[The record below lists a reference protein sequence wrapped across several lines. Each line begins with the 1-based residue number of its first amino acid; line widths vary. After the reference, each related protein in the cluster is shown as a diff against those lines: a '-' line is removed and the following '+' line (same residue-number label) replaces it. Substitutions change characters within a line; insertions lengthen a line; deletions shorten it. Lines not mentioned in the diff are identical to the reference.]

1 MHGGGFQSTEWFD
14 TPDGRPGWAERSIE
28 AGYTV
33 LAVDRPGH
41 VRSLLHTAIMG
52 GMSPPSP
59 MSMDTI
65 STFWKRDVQ
74 SRRSG
79 TWPETTIRRW
89 PARPF
94 RRYGWRSHRRAP
106 GQKSVQRPS
115 LAIWSNSELLKRLA
129 VCLYRINNIRNIM
142 NDMNQNRGKG
152 EAAHSSP
159 PKPKFGAGSLI
170 LIGCCV
176 AAAIVGIFI
185 GVIVVYGG
193 SQTP

>member
-79 TWPETTIRRW
+79 TWPETAIRRW
-89 PARPF
+89 PALSPVMARCWSISPVPKIWMAIAPPRPWTKIGTTPQLS
-94 RRYGWRSHRRAP
+94 YL
-106 GQKSVQRPS
+106 V
-115 LAIWSNSELLKRLA
+115 
-129 VCLYRINNIRNIM
+129 
-142 NDMNQNRGKG
+142 
-152 EAAHSSP
+152 
-159 PKPKFGAGSLI
+159 KFGTIEAPRRLSL
-170 LIGCCV
+170 
-176 AAAIVGIFI
+176 
-185 GVIVVYGG
+185 
-193 SQTP
+193 SN

>member
-1 MHGGGFQSTEWFD
+1 
-14 TPDGRPGWAERSIE
+14 
-28 AGYTV
+28 
-33 LAVDRPGH
+33 
-41 VRSLLHTAIMG
+41 
-52 GMSPPSP
+52 
-59 MSMDTI
+59 
-65 STFWKRDVQ
+65 
-74 SRRSG
+74 
-79 TWPETTIRRW
+79 
-89 PARPF
+89 
-94 RRYGWRSHRRAP
+94 
-106 GQKSVQRPS
+106 
-115 LAIWSNSELLKRLA
+115 LKRLA

-142 NDMNQNRGKG
+142 NDMNQNRGNG

>member
-1 MHGGGFQSTEWFD
+1 MAPHGQPGKREPLNEDTWIAGDRIRVDGETSQKGPMFVEWEAPEQLTRPSLIVLMHGGGFQSTEWFD

-79 TWPETTIRRW
+79 T
-89 PARPF
+89 
-94 RRYGWRSHRRAP
+94 
-106 GQKSVQRPS
+106 
-115 LAIWSNSELLKRLA
+115 
-129 VCLYRINNIRNIM
+129 
-142 NDMNQNRGKG
+142 
-152 EAAHSSP
+152 
-159 PKPKFGAGSLI
+159 
-170 LIGCCV
+170 
-176 AAAIVGIFI
+176 
-185 GVIVVYGG
+185 
-193 SQTP
+193 